1 MKHKFCLLY
10 TWFVR
15 TVLLFLPDQPL
26 IMRFRGWSYGLAM
39 PRCGRD
45 FQVSASTILRNLENI
60 HVGDHVYLAPNVI
73 INAITTVKLGNE
85 VMVGFNSVIVSG
97 NHTREGMSYRFGK
110 SKVASIM
117 IGNGTWIAA
126 NCTVIAGATIGE
138 GCLVAAN
145 SAIAGDCSLHGV
157 YAGVPARKIK

>member
-15 TVLLFLPDQPL
+15 TFLILLPDQPL
-26 IMRFRGWSYGLAM
+26 IMRFRGWCYSQVM
-39 PRCGRD
+39 PQCGRD
-45 FQVSASTILRNLENI
+45 FQVSASTLLRNLENI
-60 HVGDHVYLAPNVI
+60 SVGNHVYLAPNVI
-73 INAITTVKLGNE
+73 INAIAMVKLGNE

-97 NHTREGMSYRFGK
+97 NHTRIEMSYRFGK
-110 SKVASIM
+110 SKVNDIL
-117 IGNGTWIAA
+117 IGSGTWVAA
-126 NCTVIAGATIGE
+126 NCTVIAGAIIGD

-145 SAIAGDCSLHGV
+145 SAISGDCSSHGI